1 MAKMTNFDAIKRVFA
16 REGVNRRSFSG
27 ENCMLVV
34 NEIESF
40 AQPALHSHPHEQ
52 LTYILEGEC
61 TFILGDESIHMSSG
75 DVIHVPPNV
84 PHTLRPVGNKTIIN
98 IDVFSPI
105 RQDYLV

>member
-1 MAKMTNFDAIKRVFA
+1 MRKMANFDSIKRIFP
-16 REGVNRRSFSG
+16 REGVNRRAFSG
-27 ENCMLVV
+27 EDCMLVV

-40 AQPALHSHPHEQ
+40 AQPALHSHPQEQ

-61 TFILGDESIHMSSG
+61 TFILGEESIHMGAG
-75 DVIHVPPNV
+75 DVILVPPNV
-84 PHTLRPVGNKTIIN
+84 PHTLRPIGKKTIVN

>member
-1 MAKMTNFDAIKRVFA
+1 MSKMSNFDAIKRIFP
-16 REGVNRRSFSG
+16 REGVNRRAFSG

-52 LTYILEGEC
+52 LSYILEGEC
-61 TFILGDESIHMSSG
+61 QFILGEESIRMGAGH
-75 DVIHVPPNV
+75 VILVPPNV
-84 PHTLRPVGNKTIIN
+84 PHTLRPIGKETIVN

-105 RQDYLV
+105 REDYLG

>member
-1 MAKMTNFDAIKRVFA
+1 MAKMSNFDAIKRIFPRA
-16 REGVNRRSFSG
+16 GVNRRAFSG

-34 NEIESF
+34 NEIECS

-61 TFILGDESIHMSSG
+61 QFILGEESIHMGAG
-75 DVIHVPPNV
+75 DVILVPPNV
-84 PHTLRPVGNKTIIN
+84 PHTLRPLGKKTIVN

-105 RQDYLV
+105 REDYL